1 MVRLWESKFFLTAFV
16 CGAGSVKVRS
26 IKSLNRTRN
35 QQSKVPMIP
44 FTRYLKLGAGVL
56 CGLALCAGAA
66 QAPQHINIKQL
77 STRVEDVVVPLP
89 NEIFGALNKL
99 GTVNWKQ
106 HVRSDK
112 GPNFTERPRIALL
125 LGTVIAD
132 GFIAVQAEDADT
144 VKDIGQRVL
153 ALAKG
158 IGVGNSI
165 TPHAKAIVEA
175 ADKRN
180 WENVR
185 RELDRTQNSVQ
196 QAMNEVHDEKL
207 SQLVSLGGWLRG
219 TEVLTSVVKE
229 HFSSD
234 GAELLH
240 QPDLLSYFQTRL
252 QAIPELNLPIIRQI
266 QDAEPYVKQGFQVRE
281 DYWGGELGSGE
292 KKAVRQQLF
301 KGNEY
306 WFWLGTEVDKAKV
319 SVHVYDSD
327 GKLAEEP
334 DGWEKGHF
342 AGAHVIP
349 KATGSYFIIVSVEE
363 SPEDRTH
370 WALVYGFR

>member
-1 MVRLWESKFFLTAFV
+1 MTA
-16 CGAGSVKVRS
+16 AIPPRQRTGSIRVSQNVLCSDLCRAAVPIKVRS
-26 IKSLNRTRN
+26 IKSRIRSRN
-35 QQSKVPMIP
+35 QQSKLPMIP
-44 FTRYLKLGAGVL
+44 FIRHVKLSVGVIF
-56 CGLALCAGAA
+56 GLALCANGA
-66 QAPQHINIKQL
+66 QAPQHIDIKQL
-77 STRVEDVVVPLP
+77 STTVEDVVVPLP

-99 GTVNWKQ
+99 GTVNWKE

-132 GFIAVQAEDADT
+132 GFIAVQAEDTAA

-153 ALAKG
+153 TLAKG

-165 TPHAKAIVEA
+165 TPHAKAIIDA
-175 ADKRN
+175 ADKRK

-185 RELDRTQNSVQ
+185 QELDRTQNSVQ

-240 QPDLLSYFQTRL
+240 QPDLLSYFLTRL
-252 QAIPELNLPIIRQI
+252 QGMPEFDLPIIHQI
-266 QDAEPYVKQGFQVRE
+266 QDALVEVKPLIDVGDRRIPPETV
-281 DYWGGELGSGE
+281 
-292 KKAVRQQLF
+292 K
-301 KGNEY
+301 
-306 WFWLGTEVDKAKV
+306 KV
-319 SVHVYDSD
+319 SEITTRI
-327 GKLAEEP
+327 GQ
-334 DGWEKGHF
+334 G
-342 AGAHVIP
+342 
-349 KATGSYFIIVSVEE
+349 IVTK
-363 SPEDRTH
+363 D
-370 WALVYGFR
+370 